1 MNKLISAIAALPIMT
16 TILGVGLMS
25 SAYAEKPNL
34 NDGIICIAGKRG
46 GFYYTTA
53 TIDDAS
59 ISQKQPVSVTV
70 LQKQGAIGV
79 NDVVI
84 YDRAK
89 NSLTIADLESIRE
102 YTPAATPVGSGKLTY
117 SGNNT
122 FTGKTSTG
130 APINFTLSKDYS
142 VITLTHNGQT
152 YKGVCR

>member
-1 MNKLISAIAALPIMT
+1 MNKRLQSTAVVSLLAT
-16 TILGVGLMS
+16 TLGVGFAVPAL
-25 SAYAEKPNL
+25 AEKPSL
-34 NDGIICIAGKRG
+34 SDGIICIAGKRG

-70 LQKQGAIGV
+70 LQRQGAVGV

-84 YDRAK
+84 YDRTK
-89 NSLTIADLESIRE
+89 NSVTIADLESVRE
-102 YTPAATPVGSGKLTY
+102 YTPAATPVGSGKVTY
-117 SGNNT
+117 TGNNT

-130 APINFTLSKDYS
+130 APLSFTLSKNYGT
-142 VITLTHNGQT
+142 ITLTHNGQT